1 MQDNKKA
8 VIVHPCSRLAGEIK
22 LQGSKNSVLP
32 IMAASLLLKGRTILE
47 NCPDIADVHIMA
59 ELLKMCGCRV
69 EYSNHVITIDAS
81 DASNGILDNE

>member
-32 IMAASLLLKGRTILE
+32 IMAVVSPGLAVKEISLSASSFA
-47 NCPDIADVHIMA
+47 P
-59 ELLKMCGCRV
+59 
-69 EYSNHVITIDAS
+69 S
-81 DASNGILDNE
+81 